1 MVFLFPLPQMA
12 NNPGTQQ
19 MYKKNLYM
27 MDSMTDDE
35 LDGKVSKGVVH
46 ACVRPN
52 NCGPPTP
59 PSIKLFWDPPLFL
72 RDSDQNQ

>member
-1 MVFLFPLPQMA
+1 MYVCFVLSVLAFTLLVFLFLQMA

-35 LDGKVSKGVVH
+35 LDGKVNHGIFIL
-46 ACVRPN
+46 
-52 NCGPPTP
+52 G
-59 PSIKLFWDPPLFL
+59 I
-72 RDSDQNQ
+72 